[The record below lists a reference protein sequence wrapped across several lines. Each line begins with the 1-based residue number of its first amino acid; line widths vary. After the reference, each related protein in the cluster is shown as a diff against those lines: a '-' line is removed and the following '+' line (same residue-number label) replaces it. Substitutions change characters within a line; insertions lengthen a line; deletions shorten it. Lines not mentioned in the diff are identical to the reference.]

1 MTNEQHSR
9 PAQRRVAEDSVTL
22 EQLEYLL
29 GLGHETQALDYKVS
43 CDLGDRRA
51 IVELAKD
58 VASMQIDGGYIVVG
72 ADNAGVP
79 APPGIPDRDRQKFD
93 EANLRPK
100 LAPYLPEPFE
110 LHTAIHTIRDCTL
123 AVIRVAPRPD
133 GFCVFVKDGTYDDEK
148 GRKQTV
154 FRQGEVFAR
163 HGTSNERW
171 RQSDV
176 DRIRQNM
183 ASTLKESWWAE
194 REEDQRRREGV
205 THGAQQV
212 IYGPVTNYTWH
223 IDAATFDAAT
233 LELFRA
239 NDDIPLRRLLNEAS
253 ADATEA
259 VAAGD
264 IDELTTII
272 ARVVAVAAQAITY
285 RRPAWFNESL
295 DSLSRIY
302 RLGFDAQ
309 GYNRNT
315 GISEDLWLIMIE
327 HVLGLGA
334 LAVRRRDW
342 NAVRA
347 LAVTPPGGA
356 GESYASWLRHGLT
369 MAARSRRL
377 DDAKSLVTRSA
388 ERVAEIPSLRPDIS
402 TEDNNVISS
411 ICQFDMLAV
420 LTIIAASGSL
430 SGSNWYPNFARFYS
444 VRTEPAVQ
452 QLLSDADMRATLFP
466 RPDNEL
472 AAALREV
479 DRTSR
484 SEGVRFSGWTGFGSA
499 EVERLLKANPAT
511 T

>member
-1 MTNEQHSR
+1 MTDELHSR
-9 PAQRRVAEDSVTL
+9 PAQRRGAEDSVTL

-29 GLGHETQALDYKVS
+29 GLGHETHALDYKVS
-43 CDLGDRRA
+43 CDLGERRA

-79 APPGIPDRDRQKFD
+79 VPPGIPDRDRQKFD

-100 LAPYLPEPFE
+100 LATYVPEPFE
-110 LHTAIHTIRDCTL
+110 LHTAIHTIGDCAL
-123 AVIRVAPRPD
+123 AVIRVVPRPD
-133 GFCVFVKDGTYDDEK
+133 GFCVFVKDGTYDDER
-148 GRKQTV
+148 GKQTV

-176 DRIRQNM
+176 DRIRQSM

-194 REEDQRRREGV
+194 REEDQRRREGI
-205 THGAQQV
+205 TQGAQQV
-212 IYGPVTNYTWH
+212 IYGPVTSYTWH

-285 RRPAWFNESL
+285 RRPPWFNEAL
-295 DSLSRIY
+295 DSLFRIY
-302 RLGFDAQ
+302 KSGFDAQ
-309 GYNRNT
+309 GYNRST
-315 GISEDLWLIMIE
+315 GTSEDLWLVMIE

-334 LAVRRRDW
+334 LAVRQSDW
-342 NAVRA
+342 GAVHA

-369 MAARSRRL
+369 MAARSSRL
-377 DDAKSLVTRSA
+377 DDAKSLVTRAA
-388 ERVAEIPSLRPDIS
+388 ERVAEIPSLRPDIAADDS
-402 TEDNNVISS
+402 NVISS

-420 LTIIAASGSL
+420 LTIIAATGSL

-444 VRTEPAVQ
+444 MRTEPAVQ
-452 QLLSDADMRATLFP
+452 QLLADAEMRATLFP

-479 DRTSR
+479 DRMSR
-484 SEGVRFSGWTGFGSA
+484 REGVRFSGWTGFGSA
-499 EVERLLKANPAT
+499 IIERLLKANPAPT
-511 T
+511 S